1 MHRSTRRPLASV
13 ARGAPRAVGLLV
25 GAGVPR
31 PPTAHADSVGCRAD
45 PGVLLSDGTVVDFSA
60 AIAAAA
66 ADVRGGGGPTPP
78 PRTPR
83 RGSASSHACWW
94 PIRAA
99 WWRPGPPSGAT
110 GRACMCASP
119 SKVGP
124 VASATRSPRA
134 RRTAAPMARRR
145 DDSAPARCRGS
156 SPAASCRAC
165 RLTASAMA
173 WPRIVSSS
181 CLLVCQRR

>member
-66 ADVRGGGGPTPP
+66 ADGRGGDNAPHLHQANPAKEGS
-78 PRTPR
+78 R
-83 RGSASSHACWW
+83 RS
-94 PIRAA
+94 
-99 WWRPGPPSGAT
+99 
-110 GRACMCASP
+110 
-119 SKVGP
+119 
-124 VASATRSPRA
+124 
-134 RRTAAPMARRR
+134 
-145 DDSAPARCRGS
+145 
-156 SPAASCRAC
+156 
-165 RLTASAMA
+165 
-173 WPRIVSSS
+173 
-181 CLLVCQRR
+181 